1 MQPGAHVVQ
10 GAFGVG
16 SVAHH
21 FTGGVGD
28 VEQRPVG
35 VGQLHL
41 VQRTVGVQAAA
52 VGVGVFVDGAFV
64 GECRLSLVRLWRRGT
79 FGWRMAIVLQV
90 GPCAGQ
96 NHVLAGRWQPASGAG
111 IHGDGGFGIIR
122 PALQQGGVDGLAG
135 AAGGQPKIGQGA
147 VDAGHAEGLTR
158 GQQRRVGIQRGQV
171 LQPFGM
177 GELGIAHVHH
187 HHAGDEPAQKEQTE
201 ADAQPAVGEQQPAFD
216 GDVHGGK
223 SEPMV
228 DGEQHAT

>member
-1 MQPGAHVVQ
+1 MG
-10 GAFGVG
+10 GI
-16 SVAHH
+16 AHH

-28 VEQRPVG
+28 VEQRPVS

-41 VQRTVGVQAAA
+41 VQGTVGIQAAA

-64 GECRLSLVRLWRRGT
+64 GECRLSLVRPGGRG
-79 FGWRMAIVLQV
+79 AV
-90 GPCAGQ
+90 GCGVALVVQIGSCAGQ
-96 NHVLAGRWQPASGAG
+96 DHVLSGRWQPASGAG

-135 AAGGQPKIGQGA
+135 AAGGQPKIGHGA
-147 VDAGHAEGLTR
+147 VDAGHAEGLAR
-158 GQQRRVGIQRGQV
+158 GQQGCVGIQRGQV
-171 LQPFGM
+171 LQPFSM

-201 ADAQPAVGEQQPAFD
+201 ADAQPAVGKQQPAFD
-216 GDVHGGK
+216 GNVHGGK